1 MKPSWTLIPT
11 KPTAPVGG
19 AACPQCD
26 RFRPSDN
33 VKKAPQ
39 MNYLDIVVLVA
50 LAFLC
55 SGIVTAIVE
64 FFVTWRNRD

>member
-1 MKPSWTLIPT
+1 
-11 KPTAPVGG
+11 
-19 AACPQCD
+19 
-26 RFRPSDN
+26 
-33 VKKAPQ
+33 